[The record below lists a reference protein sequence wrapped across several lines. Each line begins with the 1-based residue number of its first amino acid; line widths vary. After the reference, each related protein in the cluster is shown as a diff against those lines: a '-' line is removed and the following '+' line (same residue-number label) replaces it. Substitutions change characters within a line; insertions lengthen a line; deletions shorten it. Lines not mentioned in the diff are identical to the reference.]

1 MLCVPK
7 ETNKTV
13 VFLRVSD
20 YDEVIKLERI
30 AKSTLGR
37 NLSAL
42 EYMDAYSYDMVMN
55 QLPGV

>member
-1 MLCVPK
+1 VPK

-30 AKSTLGR
+30 AKATLGR

-42 EYMDAYSYDMVMN
+42 EFIDAFSYDLTTAN
-55 QLPGV
+55 I

>member
-1 MLCVPK
+1 VPK